1 MTTLEHICVFVN
13 KCKQRRLTLR
23 SLSDSESA
31 SILPIYCVRPEGWQR
46 LESTLSEIEREY
58 AKARGFSGE
67 AGQRVRVPNN
77 LGAISKVLI
86 GLGAKEDD
94 RMGPIRVGA
103 LSTVLPFGYY
113 RLAQIPRDWST
124 SLAQTGWGLG
134 AYRFETYL
142 KDTTKF
148 PVLVIEDSTS
158 LTEVNSLSEATAL
171 CRDLINTPAG
181 DLGPVALQKA
191 ATDLAEEFG
200 AEVHTTIG
208 DELIEQ
214 NYPMIHAVGRAAHEA
229 PRLVEFEWGDPS
241 HPRLAVV
248 GKGITFDTG
257 GLNIKGASGARLMK
271 KDMGGAA
278 HALALSKLVMENN
291 LPIRLHC
298 LIAVAENAISAGAY
312 RPGDIL
318 QSRAGLTVEIDNT
331 DAEGRLVLGDAL
343 IKAAESDPA
352 LIMDFA
358 TLTGAAR
365 VALGPHLPPFFCN
378 RENPVAD
385 VMAQAQRNV
394 DPIWRMPLWD
404 PYYSMLTSPIA
415 DMKNSGGSFA
425 GCVTAALFLQRFVK
439 NKPWMHFDTYGWNPT
454 SRPGH
459 PKGGDMYGVRA
470 LYHWLKAGGL
480 NSDLSK

>member
-1 MTTLEHICVFVN
+1 MSDSSQETPIFV
-13 KCKQRRLTLR
+13 LSET
-23 SLSDSESA
+23 LSDSENA
-31 SILPIYCVRPEGWQR
+31 SIVPIYCVRPDDWPNLQAKLDGPGKN
-46 LESTLSEIEREY
+46 Y
-58 AKARGFSGE
+58 AAARGFSGD
-67 AGQRVRVPNN
+67 AGQRVRIPNAD
-77 LGAISKVLI
+77 GTVAAVLFGVGNKDNDAMGSI
-86 GLGAKEDD
+86 
-94 RMGPIRVGA
+94 RMGL
-103 LSTVLPFGYY
+103 LSTTLPKGFY
-113 RLAQIPRDWST
+113 RLAQIPRDWRMV
-124 SLAQTGWGLG
+124 LAQTGWGMG

-142 KDTTKF
+142 PDETSF
-148 PVLVIEDSTS
+148 PTLVLEEGSRLSEVTS
-158 LTEVNSLSEATAL
+158 LAEATAL

-191 ATDLAEEFG
+191 ATDLAAEYG
-200 AEVHTTIG
+200 AVSTTIIG
-208 DELIEQ
+208 EELIEQ

-278 HALALSKLVMENN
+278 HALALAKLVMQNN

-298 LIAVAENAISAGAY
+298 LVAIAENAISAGAY

-318 QSRAGLTVEIDNT
+318 RSREGLTVEIDNT

-343 IKAAESDPA
+343 IKATESEPA
-352 LIMDFA
+352 LIIDFA

-365 VALGPHLPPFFCN
+365 VALGPQLPPFFCN
-378 RENPVAD
+378 RERPVAD
-385 VMAQAQRNV
+385 VLAQAERQI
-394 DPIWRMPLWD
+394 DPIWRLPLWQ
-404 PYYSMLTSPIA
+404 PYYSMLSSPIA
-415 DMKNSGGSFA
+415 DMKNSGGGFA
-425 GCVTAALFLQRFVK
+425 GCITAALFLQKFVK
-439 NKPWMHFDTYGWNPT
+439 DTPWMHFDTYGWNPT
-454 SRPGH
+454 ARPGH

-480 NSDLSK
+480 NADLSK

>member
-1 MTTLEHICVFVN
+1 M
-13 KCKQRRLTLR
+13 
-23 SLSDSESA
+23 
-31 SILPIYCVRPEGWQR
+31 
-46 LESTLSEIEREY
+46 
-58 AKARGFSGE
+58 
-67 AGQRVRVPNN
+67 
-77 LGAISKVLI
+77 

-103 LSTVLPFGYY
+103 LSGVLPFGYY
-113 RLAQIPRDWST
+113 RLAQIPRDWSM

-142 KDTTKF
+142 KETTKF
-148 PVLVIEDSTS
+148 PVLVIEDDAS
-158 LTEVNSLSEATAL
+158 LSEITSLSEATAL

-181 DLGPVALQKA
+181 DLGPIALQKA
-191 ATDLAEEFG
+191 ATDLAAEFG
-200 AEVHTTIG
+200 AKVETIIG
-208 DELIEQ
+208 AELLEQ

-278 HALALSKLVMENN
+278 HALALSKLVMQNN

-343 IKAAESDPA
+343 IKATESHPA
-352 LIMDFA
+352 LIIDFA

-365 VALGPHLPPFFCN
+365 VALGPQLPPFFCN
-378 RENPVAD
+378 RESPVAD
-385 VMAQAQRNV
+385 VMAQAQRHI
-394 DPIWRMPLWD
+394 DPIWRLPLWD
-404 PYYSMLTSPIA
+404 PYYSMLSSPIA

-439 NKPWMHFDTYGWNPT
+439 NMPWMHFDTYGWNPT

-470 LYHWLKAGGL
+470 VYHWLKAGGL